1 MKKLLIVNN
10 NMKIGGVQKSL
21 CNLLWNICGEYDV
34 TLCLFDKNG
43 EYLDDIPDTVDVI
56 ACDSLFRYLGMSQA
70 ESVQQSVSKCGTES
84 RRSNAGYA
92 EDGR

>member
-70 ESVQQSVSKCGTES
+70 ECVHLSDTLK
-84 RRSNAGYA
+84 
-92 EDGR
+92 